1 MAGLKEIRT
10 RISSVKTTR
19 QVTSAMKMVSAAK
32 LKKAQ
37 DAILQIR
44 PYADKLHEVLVA
56 ISSNI
61 DKVEGSLYTQEREP
75 EKVLIVLIASNRG
88 LCGGFNTNIAKKA
101 VRHVQS
107 HYSPQHEMGN
117 VSFLCIGKQGERQVK
132 LRGIKVVSNENEFF
146 SHLDFEHIDE
156 LATSLLQSFTDRK
169 YDRID
174 LVYNQF
180 QNAAVQ
186 INTAEQFLPVEVEK
200 PGERPYSNATD
211 YIFEPSKQFIIR
223 ELIPKSLKIQFY
235 KAMLDS
241 HAAEH
246 GARMTSMHQA
256 TDNATELLKDLKL
269 QYNKERQASITNEI
283 LEIVSGAEALRG

>member
-44 PYADKLHEVLVA
+44 PYAEKLHEILVA
-56 ISSNI
+56 ISSAI
-61 DKVEGSLYTQEREP
+61 GEVEDSLYTQEREP
-75 EKVLIVLIASNRG
+75 EKVLIVLMSSNRG

-101 VRHVQS
+101 VQHVNS
-107 HYSPQHEMGN
+107 NYPMQHEQGN
-117 VSFLCIGKQGERQVK
+117 VEFLCIGKQGERQVK
-132 LRGIKVVSNENEFF
+132 IRGMKVIGNENDLFN
-146 SHLDFEHIDE
+146 HLDFDHINE
-156 LATSLLQSFTDRK
+156 LATSVMQSFTNKK

-174 LVYNQF
+174 LVYNEF
-180 QNAAVQ
+180 KNAAVQ
-186 INTAEQFLPVEVEK
+186 VNTAEQFLPVKVETNIEGSSGQA
-200 PGERPYSNATD
+200 PD
-211 YIFEPSKQFIIR
+211 YIFEPSKQYIIT

-235 KAMLDS
+235 KALLDS

-256 TDNATELLKDLKL
+256 TDNATELLKELNLK
-269 QYNKERQASITNEI
+269 YNKERQATITNEI
-283 LEIVSGAEALRG
+283 LEIVSGAEALKG